1 VAHYIMLYNFFRPH
15 YSLNYLTPVEKF
27 LEGKKSNM
35 LWTHTIICT
44 FYEANLKSLHFII
57 REGAPL
63 SGALPPLN
71 PPSHES

>member
-35 LWTHTIICT
+35 LWTHTINC
-44 FYEANLKSLHFII
+44 FPANFLLKSL
-57 REGAPL
+57 G
-63 SGALPPLN
+63 
-71 PPSHES
+71 